1 MLEKIKEEEK
11 RDEELKQKYNKMYE
25 DTMENMK
32 NILLYKKNK
41 NDTKSLEQTLTN
53 VKNQIISNLDK
64 LNELSKKTNFTEDEQ
79 VELNNLK
86 LFKIEHE
93 NAKKKQLNILKT
105 FFNKYEYEYKLKFFK
120 EIDDAVN
127 NAK

>member
-1 MLEKIKEEEK
+1 
-11 RDEELKQKYNKMYE
+11 MYE